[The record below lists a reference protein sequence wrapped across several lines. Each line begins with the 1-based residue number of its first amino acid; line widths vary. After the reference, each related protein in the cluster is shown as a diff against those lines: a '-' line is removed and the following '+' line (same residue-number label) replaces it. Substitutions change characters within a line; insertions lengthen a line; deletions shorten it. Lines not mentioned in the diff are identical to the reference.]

1 MRFRNLI
8 LEDGRRRDV
17 IRAVVKD
24 IIKLYKDEDEGE
36 FYLPNYYDEENDFYE
51 FPNLG
56 ETFVVE
62 VVLEQNEDL
71 ESFKVN
77 ANYYHNEDII
87 EVTIEY
93 NPNNKTRM
101 TYDLVGELNEV
112 IAHEIRHID
121 QKVKGTF
128 NLDGPEEEDPHK
140 YYTQPH
146 ELDAQVFG
154 FKRLAK
160 ITKTPMDVVVK
171 RWFKTHG
178 DVHRLT
184 DEQAQDVIS
193 KILNYKK

>member
-1 MRFRNLI
+1 MKFRNLI

-17 IRAVVKD
+17 IRVVVKD
-24 IIKLYKDEDEGE
+24 IIKLFKEEDEGE
-36 FYLPNYYDEENDFYE
+36 FHLPNYYDEENDYYE

-56 ETFVVE
+56 EVFLIE
-62 VVLEQNEDL
+62 VILEQNEDL

-77 ANYYHNEDII
+77 ADYYHNDDII

-93 NPNNKTRM
+93 NPNNKTRI

-112 IAHEIRHID
+112 IAHEIRHIE

-128 NLDGPEEEDPHK
+128 DLGGDDVEDPYE

-154 FKRLAK
+154 FKRLSK

-171 RWFKTHG
+171 RWFKTHK

-184 DEQAQDVIS
+184 DEQATDVIS
-193 KILNYKK
+193 KILNYK

>member
-1 MRFRNLI
+1 MRFKNLI

-36 FYLPNYYDEENDFYE
+36 FYLPNYYNDENDFYE

-56 ETFVVE
+56 EFFVVE

-77 ANYYHNEDII
+77 AGYYHNEDLI
-87 EVTIEY
+87 ELTIEY
-93 NPNNKTRM
+93 NPNNKTRI

-112 IAHEIRHID
+112 ISHEIRHLD

-128 NLDGPEEEDPHK
+128 DLDVPEEKDPYK

-154 FKRLAK
+154 FKRLSK
-160 ITKTPMDVVVK
+160 ITRTPIDVVVK

-178 DVHRLT
+178 DIHRLT
-184 DEQAQDVIS
+184 NEQAQDVIS
-193 KILNYKK
+193 KLLNYKK

>member
-1 MRFRNLI
+1 MGFKNLI

-36 FYLPNYYDEENDFYE
+36 FYLPNYYDDENDFYE
-51 FPNLG
+51 FLKLG

-77 ANYYHNEDII
+77 ADYYQNDDII
-87 EVTIEY
+87 GVTIEY

-112 IAHEIRHID
+112 ISHEIRHIN

-128 NLDGPEEEDPHK
+128 DLDVPEEKDPYK
-140 YYTQPH
+140 YYIQPH

-160 ITKTPMDVVVK
+160 ITKTPIDVVVK

>member
-1 MRFRNLI
+1 M
-8 LEDGRRRDV
+8 
-17 IRAVVKD
+17 
-24 IIKLYKDEDEGE
+24 
-36 FYLPNYYDEENDFYE
+36 
-51 FPNLG
+51 
-56 ETFVVE
+56 E

-128 NLDGPEEEDPHK
+128 NLDGPEEKDPYK

-160 ITKTPMDVVVK
+160 IT
-171 RWFKTHG
+171 
-178 DVHRLT
+178 
-184 DEQAQDVIS
+184 AQ
-193 KILNYKK
+193 

>member
-36 FYLPNYYDEENDFYE
+36 FYLPNYYDDENDFYE
-51 FPNLG
+51 FLKLG

-77 ANYYHNEDII
+77 ADYYQNDDII
-87 EVTIEY
+87 GVTIEY

-112 IAHEIRHID
+112 ISHEIRHIN

-128 NLDGPEEEDPHK
+128 DLDVPEEKDPYK
-140 YYTQPH
+140 YYIQPH

-160 ITKTPMDVVVK
+160 ITKTPIDVVVK

>member
-1 MRFRNLI
+1 MKFRNLI

-24 IIKLYKDEDEGE
+24 IIKLYKEEDEGE
-36 FYLPNYYDEENDFYE
+36 FHLPNYYDEENDYYE

-56 ETFVVE
+56 EAFLIE
-62 VVLEQNEDL
+62 VILEQNEDL

-77 ANYYHNEDII
+77 ADYYHNEGII

-93 NPNNKTRM
+93 NPNNKTRI

-128 NLDGPEEEDPHK
+128 DLNVDDVEDPYE

-154 FKRLAK
+154 FKRLSK
-160 ITKTPMDVVVK
+160 ITKTPIDVVVK
-171 RWFKTHG
+171 RWFKTHK

-184 DEQAQDVIS
+184 DEQATDVIS
-193 KILNYKK
+193 KILNYK

>member
-1 MRFRNLI
+1 MKFRNLI

-24 IIKLYKDEDEGE
+24 IIKLYKEEDEGE
-36 FYLPNYYDEENDFYE
+36 FHLPNYYDEENDFYE

-56 ETFVVE
+56 EAFLIE
-62 VVLEQNEDL
+62 VILEQNEDL

-77 ANYYHNEDII
+77 ADYYHNDDII

-93 NPNNKTRM
+93 NPNNKTRI

-128 NLDGPEEEDPHK
+128 DLNVDDVEDPYE

-154 FKRLAK
+154 FKRLSK
-160 ITKTPMDVVVK
+160 ITKTPIDVVVK
-171 RWFKTHG
+171 RWFKTHK

-184 DEQAQDVIS
+184 DEQATDVIS
-193 KILNYKK
+193 KILNYK